1 MSEPPTAVVTDALS
15 AHLFEWVVEHADDG
29 YAALAGDGR
38 VAYANGKAR
47 DDLGL
52 GKGKPHFWS
61 AAAVGHAVVG
71 DPAADGP
78 VYLIRPEAGEA
89 TGIWFRADRFA
100 VPSAAGRHTVVR
112 LRDVTDERRM
122 RQSLWAYRATQ
133 KYGLKLKVPKGGVLA
148 QAAEPGRGVRA
159 DEWLRV
165 LRTWVSLAA
174 PAGSQ
179 VLVAGALPDRG
190 LALPMDGFALL
201 AAELIQFTRHP
212 SAEEA
217 GAATLIVAAD
227 GERVA
232 LTVRCPV
239 RSPNALDLR
248 ARWMPQYRGR
258 SAGEQSAGEADSF
271 TAEAASLVWNV
282 GGRVDTRADAVAGW
296 VEVRLTLPTQRGAA
310 GETLHAPVLDDH
322 SLIGA

>member
-1 MSEPPTAVVTDALS
+1 MREPPTDALS

-38 VAYANGKAR
+38 IMYANGKAR
-47 DDLGL
+47 ADLKL

-78 VYLIRPEAGEA
+78 VYLLRPEAGEA

-148 QAAEPGRGVRA
+148 QAARA
-159 DEWLRV
+159 
-165 LRTWVSLAA
+165 
-174 PAGSQ
+174 AGST
-179 VLVAGALPDRG
+179 RTKRRCS
-190 LALPMDGFALL
+190 M
-201 AAELIQFTRHP
+201 AECP
-212 SAEEA
+212 S
-217 GAATLIVAAD
+217 I
-227 GERVA
+227 
-232 LTVRCPV
+232 
-239 RSPNALDLR
+239 RSPLKPR
-248 ARWMPQYRGR
+248 CREWFHGR
-258 SAGEQSAGEADSF
+258 SGSHNCRIRKS
-271 TAEAASLVWNV
+271 W
-282 GGRVDTRADAVAGW
+282 
-296 VEVRLTLPTQRGAA
+296 
-310 GETLHAPVLDDH
+310 
-322 SLIGA
+322 